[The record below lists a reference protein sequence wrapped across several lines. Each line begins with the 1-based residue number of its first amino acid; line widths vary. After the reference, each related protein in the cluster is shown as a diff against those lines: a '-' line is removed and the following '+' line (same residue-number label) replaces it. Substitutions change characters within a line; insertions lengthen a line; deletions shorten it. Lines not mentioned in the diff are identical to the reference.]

1 MNRTLLIDA
10 AYGELWAHLV
20 ERIEST
26 VKKALCAHPRTFALR
41 VDLHLPDYDADRFTG
56 IDSAVITR
64 FFESLKAKVRAD
76 RICKRNWGDRDRH
89 SEVRYVWAREF
100 DQSGVKPHYHVL
112 ILLNKDVYH
121 TLGNYQSD
129 DIDPALML
137 QQAWYSALGLPCPEI
152 PERRTLVYFPDKPYY
167 WLDTRSDN
175 FEKVYTDVML
185 RARYMAKV
193 KSKHHDDGYRSF
205 GYSQN

>member
-1 MNRTLLIDA
+1 MNDTT
-10 AYGELWAHLV
+10 YGELWAHHV
-20 ERIEST
+20 EKIETT

-76 RICKRNWGDRDRH
+76 RIRKRNGGGRDH
-89 SEVRYVWAREF
+89 QSEVRYVWTREF
-100 DQSGVKPHYHVL
+100 EQSGVKPHYHVL

-121 TLGNYQSD
+121 SLGNYQSND
-129 DIDPALML
+129 GTLALML
-137 QQAWYSALGLPCPEI
+137 QQAWYSALGFACPEI
-152 PERRTLVYFPDKPYY
+152 PERRTLVYFPDRPHY

-175 FEKVYTDVML
+175 FEKVYTDVMF

-193 KSKHHDDGYRSF
+193 RSKRNDDGYRSF
-205 GYSQN
+205 GCSQY